1 MKIRRAYIREKER
14 FDFAEIEMPVLG
26 PRDVLVKTKAVGLC
40 HTDLPTFLG
49 TMGVVMTE
57 RGYSRVTPATEFP
70 AETGHEPVGQVV
82 EVGREV
88 KNFKVGQYVSGMGG
102 GKLGAFNAGA
112 FSDYLILDDD
122 ERQFVTLPDGIRD
135 PELCCAEPLGCVANM
150 VRHTPAVFGSNIAV
164 VGCGFMG
171 LMAIAGLRR
180 CGAEH
185 VTAVDLLDNKLALA
199 KKYGATETIN
209 PKNGPVDD
217 AAYDITDGRFYDAVI
232 EITGSLNGLDT
243 ASRILRPTQRESLK
257 SFDGTFNGRGVII
270 MASVYLKMETFPV
283 TLGFNLCAKSPELWA
298 VNPDFAVSPREN
310 MLRGVRAYADG
321 RLPMNEFVT
330 HRFSFD
336 DIQKGFEQLKHPDDS
351 YVKGVVTF
359 V

>member
-1 MKIRRAYIREKER
+1 MKIRKAIIRERER
-14 FDFAEIEMPVLG
+14 FDFVETEMPALG

-49 TMGVVMTE
+49 TMGCVMTE
-57 RGYSRVTPATEFP
+57 RGYARVTPATDYP
-70 AETGHEPVGQVV
+70 ADTGHEPVGQVI

-88 KNFKVGQYVSGMGG
+88 KNFKVGQWVSGMGG

-122 ERQFVTLPDGIRD
+122 ERQFVTLPDGLRE
-135 PELCCAEPLGCVANM
+135 PELCCAEPLGCVVNM
-150 VRHTPAVFGSNIAV
+150 VRHTPANLGSNVAV

-180 CGAEH
+180 SGADH
-185 VTAVDLLDNKLALA
+185 ITAVDLLDNKLELA

-209 PKNGPVDD
+209 PKNVAVDD
-217 AAYDITDGRFYDAVI
+217 AAWDITGGKFYDAVI
-232 EITGSLNGLDT
+232 EITGSLSGLDT

-257 SFDGTFNGRGVII
+257 SFDGTYNGRGVIV
-270 MASVYLKMETFPV
+270 MASVYLKMEPFPV

-321 RLPMNEFVT
+321 SLPMNEFIT
-330 HRFSFD
+330 HRFAFD
-336 DIQKGFEQLKHPDDS
+336 DIQKGFEQLKTPDAG
-351 YVKGVVTF
+351 YIKGVVTF
-359 V
+359 D